1 MKSASCNF
9 LLAVLY
15 WVDFTENFISIYVL
29 TFLCMKLWFLYWHY
43 FKLLQ
48 IPYLIWNYG
57 IMCLKLWSFIPSN
70 FKLHY
75 LTILFLYLYFI
86 FLHIGL
92 TLSPLPLN
100 VAHSINSGCVW
111 GLESVLEMKD
121 LTYRPGHPNVQNPIA
136 KPHWDPGSVF
146 RLEGLK
152 I

>member
-1 MKSASCNF
+1 MQWELILANLSTLVLCNDSTTNECNKTPTLSWIIQYSC
-9 LLAVLY
+9 
-15 WVDFTENFISIYVL
+15 
-29 TFLCMKLWFLYWHY
+29 
-43 FKLLQ
+43 Q
-48 IPYLIWNYG
+48 ILFD
-57 IMCLKLWSFIPSN
+57 LKLWHNVFETMIIYSFFISN
-70 FKLHY
+70 Y
-75 LTILFLYLYFI
+75 TIWQYCFCTYTLYF
-86 FLHIGL
+86 F
-92 TLSPLPLN
+92 TLAWPLPPN